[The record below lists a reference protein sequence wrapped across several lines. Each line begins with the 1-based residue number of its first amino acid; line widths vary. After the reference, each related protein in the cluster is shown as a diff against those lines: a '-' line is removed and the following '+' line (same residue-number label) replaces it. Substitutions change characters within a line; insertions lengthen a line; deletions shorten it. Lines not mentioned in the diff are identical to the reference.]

1 MKNDEKNSGKKV
13 LQQKWKKKKLKKV
26 KQIGA
31 MDKIALEKEI
41 QELEIMKTN
50 TDDFGLQM
58 EIADKIHNIKMKI
71 NGVKPTDSHID
82 CIGCG
87 S

>member
-1 MKNDEKNSGKKV
+1 MERVHIYDACLYWIQYKFSVMTDNERKELTEKV
-13 LQQKWKKKKLKKV
+13 EVLKK
-26 KQIGA
+26 Q
-31 MDKIALEKEI
+31 KESI
-41 QELEIMKTN
+41 SDWME
-50 TDDFGLQM
+50 QM
-58 EIADKIHNIKMKI
+58 SVADEIHNIEMKL

>member
-1 MKNDEKNSGKKV
+1 MTEAERR
-13 LQQKWKKKKLKKV
+13 LLELK
-26 KQIGA
+26 I
-31 MDKIALEKEI
+31 E
-41 QELEIMKTN
+41 ELESQLEGKAWIER
-50 TDDFGLQM
+50 L
-58 EIADKIHNIKMKI
+58 EIADAIHNIQMKL

>member
-1 MKNDEKNSGKKV
+1 MTEAERRLLQLKIEELESQKEGKT
-13 LQQKWKKKKLKKV
+13 W
-26 KQIGA
+26 
-31 MDKIALEKEI
+31 MDKLELSDE
-41 QELEIMKTN
+41 
-50 TDDFGLQM
+50 
-58 EIADKIHNIKMKI
+58 IHNIKMKL

>member
-1 MKNDEKNSGKKV
+1 MTEEERR
-13 LQQKWKKKKLKKV
+13 LLELK
-26 KQIGA
+26 IEELA
-31 MDKIALEKEI
+31 SEKEGKTWM
-41 QELEIMKTN
+41 ERLEI
-50 TDDFGLQM
+50 DD
-58 EIADKIHNIKMKI
+58 AIHNIRMKL

>member
-1 MKNDEKNSGKKV
+1 MTEEERRLLELKIEELNSQKEGKTWM
-13 LQQKWKKKKLKKV
+13 QR
-26 KQIGA
+26 
-31 MDKIALEKEI
+31 
-41 QELEIMKTN
+41 LEI
-50 TDDFGLQM
+50 DD
-58 EIADKIHNIKMKI
+58 AIHNIKMKL

>member
-1 MKNDEKNSGKKV
+1 MSEEERR
-13 LQQKWKKKKLKKV
+13 LLELK
-26 KQIGA
+26 I
-31 MDKIALEKEI
+31 E
-41 QELEIMKTN
+41 ELESQVEGKTWIER
-50 TDDFGLQM
+50 L
-58 EIADKIHNIKMKI
+58 EIADAIHNIKMKL

>member
-1 MKNDEKNSGKKV
+1 
-13 LQQKWKKKKLKKV
+13 
-26 KQIGA
+26 
-31 MDKIALEKEI
+31 MDKAVLEKEI

>member
-1 MKNDEKNSGKKV
+1 MTEAERRLLQLKIEELESQKEGKT
-13 LQQKWKKKKLKKV
+13 W
-26 KQIGA
+26 
-31 MDKIALEKEI
+31 MDKLE
-41 QELEIMKTN
+41 LS
-50 TDDFGLQM
+50 DD
-58 EIADKIHNIKMKI
+58 IHNIKMKL

>member
-1 MKNDEKNSGKKV
+1 MLSIQERAELESE
-13 LQQKWKKKKLKKV
+13 LALLEIEKKKPENDTWE
-26 KQIGA
+26 KQ
-31 MDKIALEKEI
+31 LEI
-41 QELEIMKTN
+41 Q
-50 TDDFGLQM
+50 D
-58 EIADKIHNIKMKI
+58 AAHNIKMKL

>member
-1 MKNDEKNSGKKV
+1 MTEAERR
-13 LQQKWKKKKLKKV
+13 LLELK
-26 KQIGA
+26 I
-31 MDKIALEKEI
+31 E
-41 QELEIMKTN
+41 ELESQVEGKTWIER
-50 TDDFGLQM
+50 L
-58 EIADKIHNIKMKI
+58 EIADAIHNIQMKL